1 MSTLRPKLNQEDI
14 MTRIRINWGE
24 AIVPILTLLFG
35 VAFLLQTLDAPNVAI
50 FWPAVIGT
58 LTCALWLGVVVKFV
72 LLKEK
77 ISKNGKKVDAK
88 KIFNDFKRPGLILF
102 GSFGYLFA
110 LPWLGFTLSNL
121 VFMLIIFRGL
131 GGTKWLNNV
140 LIALG
145 IAIFLH
151 ISLIVIM
158 QLSLPQLD
166 LYVFT
171 L

>member
-1 MSTLRPKLNQEDI
+1 

-24 AIVPILTLLFG
+24 AVIPILTLLFG
-35 VAFLLQTLDAPNVAI
+35 GAFLLQTLDAPRVAI
-50 FWPAVIGT
+50 FWPAIIGS
-58 LTCALWLGVVVKFV
+58 LTCVLWLAVVVKFV
-72 LLKEK
+72 VSKETV
-77 ISKNGKKVDAK
+77 SENGKKLDAK
-88 KIFNDFKRPGLILF
+88 QIVSDFKRPGLVLL

-110 LPWLGFTLSNL
+110 LPWLGFTLSNF

-131 GGTKWLNNV
+131 GSTKWLNNV

-151 ISLIVIM
+151 IALIVIM
-158 QLSLPQLD
+158 QLSLPRLD

>member
-1 MSTLRPKLNQEDI
+1 MI
-14 MTRIRINWGE
+14 RIRINWGE
-24 AIVPILTLLFG
+24 AVIPILTLLFG
-35 VAFLLQTLDAPNVAI
+35 VVFLLQTLDAPNVAI
-50 FWPAVIGT
+50 FWPAIIGS
-58 LTCALWLGVVVKFV
+58 LTCALWLVVVVKYV

-77 ISKNGKKVDAK
+77 ISENEKKVDEK
-88 KIFNDFKRPGLILF
+88 KIFDDFKRPGLVLF

-110 LPWLGFTLSNL
+110 LPWLGFTLSNF

-131 GGTKWLNNV
+131 GGTRWLNNV

-151 ISLIVIM
+151 ISLIIIM

-166 LYVFT
+166 LYVFK

>member
-1 MSTLRPKLNQEDI
+1 

-24 AIVPILTLLFG
+24 AVVPILTLLFG
-35 VAFLLQTLDAPNVAI
+35 VAFLLQTLDAPKVAI
-50 FWPAVIGT
+50 FWPAIIGS
-58 LTCALWLGVVVKFV
+58 LTCALWLAVVVKFV
-72 LLKEK
+72 LLKEA
-77 ISKNGKKVDAK
+77 ISENGKKVDAK
-88 KIFNDFKRPGLILF
+88 KIFDDFKRPGLVLF

-110 LPWLGFTLSNL
+110 LPWLGFTLSNF

-131 GGTKWLNNV
+131 GSTKWLNNV

-151 ISLIVIM
+151 ISLIVVM

>member
-1 MSTLRPKLNQEDI
+1 
-14 MTRIRINWGE
+14 MTRIQIDWGE
-24 AIVPILTLLFG
+24 AIIPILALLFG

-50 FWPAVIGT
+50 FWPIIIGS
-58 LTCALWLGVVVKFV
+58 LTCALWLSVVVKFV
-72 LLKEK
+72 LFKK
-77 ISKNGKKVDAK
+77 RISKDKKKVDVI

-102 GSFGYLFA
+102 GSFGYLLA
-110 LPWLGFTLSNL
+110 LPWLGFTLSNFA
-121 VFMLIIFRGL
+121 FMLIIFRGL

-158 QLSLPQLD
+158 KLSLPQLN
-166 LYVFT
+166 LYIFT